1 MLLVEQGLAP
11 SRERARAL
19 VLAGKVYS
27 GSRRIDKAGESLA
40 ADVQL
45 SVRGE
50 DHPYVSRGGVK
61 LAGALDAFGLDPSGL
76 CVADFGASTGGFTDC
91 VLSRGALRVYAI
103 DVGYGQL
110 HDRLRRDPRVVVM
123 ERTNARHLQAGAV
136 PEVVDWIVIDASFI
150 GLGKLLPAALALLKP
165 AGEIVALVKPQFEVG
180 RSAVGKGGVVR
191 DEQARSAAIERVVG
205 EARALGLSLRGQAD
219 AVLAGPEGNREH
231 FVWLHK
237 P

>member
-1 MLLVEQGLAP
+1 
-11 SRERARAL
+11 
-19 VLAGKVYS
+19 
-27 GSRRIDKAGESLA
+27 
-40 ADVQL
+40 
-45 SVRGE
+45 
-50 DHPYVSRGGVK
+50 
-61 LAGALDAFGLDPSGL
+61 
-76 CVADFGASTGGFTDC
+76 
-91 VLSRGALRVYAI
+91 
-103 DVGYGQL
+103 
-110 HDRLRRDPRVVVM
+110 
-123 ERTNARHLQAGAV
+123 
-136 PEVVDWIVIDASFI
+136 VIDASFI